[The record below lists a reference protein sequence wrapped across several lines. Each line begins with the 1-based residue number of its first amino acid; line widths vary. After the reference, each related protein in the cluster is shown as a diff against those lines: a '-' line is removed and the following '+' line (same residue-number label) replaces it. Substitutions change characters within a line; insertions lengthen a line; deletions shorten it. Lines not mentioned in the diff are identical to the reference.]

1 MVYSVCQMV
10 LYGKHASLWYTMY
23 VKWFCV
29 VNVLHCGLSTDYM
42 FRGYGELYI
51 MYNTRPGIT
60 ICLGQGHFGLGA
72 SQIWEGTK
80 AS

>member
-1 MVYSVCQMV
+1 MV
-10 LYGKHASLWYTMY
+10 LYGKYASLWYTMY

-51 MYNTRPGIT
+51 MYNTM
-60 ICLGQGHFGLGA
+60 LGA
-72 SQIWEGTK
+72 LFHII
-80 AS
+80 